1 MNITK
6 YIMPILLIL
15 FIGLPFSASAASIDI
30 AAAVDKAG
38 KQRML
43 SQKIAKAYFYLG
55 KRVRPDKVSQQLQD
69 SLSLFKMNH
78 SDLKATIADKGVQ
91 DMLAFVDFAVDE
103 YAELA
108 ERPYSDESAALVL
121 DLSETILEASQDIVV
136 KIESMSKVR
145 KSKVVNL
152 AGRQR
157 MLTQRIAKY
166 YIAYQAGFRDKNS
179 IEQLEIAVNEF
190 ESALDILKNEKV
202 NTPQINAQ
210 LTKVSRL
217 WRLVRNFFLGVEKGG
232 LPVTVLAT
240 TDSIMKSM
248 NTITGMYVTV
258 SE

>member
-15 FIGLPFSASAASIDI
+15 LIGLPFSASVASVDI

-55 KRVRPDKVSQQLQD
+55 KRVRPDKVSLQLQD

-210 LTKVSRL
+210 LTKVSRI

-248 NTITGMYVTV
+248 NTITGMYVTL

>member
-1 MNITK
+1 MNISK
-6 YIMPILLIL
+6 YIMALLL
-15 FIGLPFSASAASIDI
+15 TLLVALTFSASAAGVDI

-55 KRVRPDKVSQQLQD
+55 KGIRPDKVGRQLQD
-69 SLSLFKMNH
+69 SLSLFKINH
-78 SDLKATIADKGVQ
+78 SDLKSTITDKGVQ

-103 YAELA
+103 YSDLA
-108 ERPYSDESAALVL
+108 ERPYNEENAALIL

-136 KIESMSKVR
+136 NIENLSKVR
-145 KSKVVNL
+145 KSKIVNL
-152 AGRQR
+152 SGRQR

-179 IEQLEIAVNEF
+179 TEQLTIAVDEF
-190 ESALDILKNEKV
+190 ESALDILKNEKI
-202 NTPQINAQ
+202 NTPQINTE

-217 WRLVRNFFLGVEKGG
+217 WRLVRSFFLNVEKGG

-248 NTITGMYVTV
+248 NTVTGMYVTV

>member
-1 MNITK
+1 
-6 YIMPILLIL
+6 
-15 FIGLPFSASAASIDI
+15 
-30 AAAVDKAG
+30 
-38 KQRML
+38 
-43 SQKIAKAYFYLG
+43 
-55 KRVRPDKVSQQLQD
+55 
-69 SLSLFKMNH
+69 
-78 SDLKATIADKGVQ
+78 
-91 DMLAFVDFAVDE
+91 
-103 YAELA
+103 LA

-136 KIESMSKVR
+136 RIENMSKVR